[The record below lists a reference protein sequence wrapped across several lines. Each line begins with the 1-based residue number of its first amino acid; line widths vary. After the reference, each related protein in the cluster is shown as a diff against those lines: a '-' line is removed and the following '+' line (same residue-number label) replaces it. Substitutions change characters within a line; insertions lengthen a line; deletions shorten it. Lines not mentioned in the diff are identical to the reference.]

1 MLSSLVL
8 QKDQLY
14 LIVKTD
20 AAQFCF
26 QYRTFSGRKLN
37 LEIFLEQKSVLQPSS
52 VKKIRS
58 N

>member
-20 AAQFCF
+20 VAQFCF
-26 QYRTFSGRKLN
+26 QYRSFSGRKLN
-37 LEIFLEQKSVLQPSS
+37 LEIFLEQK
-52 VKKIRS
+52 
-58 N
+58 